1 MSENT
6 PREQQTQERFEF
18 MHQAS
23 GVLLKFFEKG
33 VKSSNALAVMLGVY
47 GYQFKSTRL
56 TYFFNFKTKDVEL
69 LQALQECLR
78 KIESHESN

>member
-6 PREQQTQERFEF
+6 ARERQTQERFEF
-18 MHQAS
+18 MHEAS

-47 GYQFKSTRL
+47 GYQFKSSRL
-56 TYFFNFKTKDVEL
+56 TYFFNFKVKDVEL
-69 LQALQECLR
+69 LSALQDCLT